1 MKIKKIALLFSVI
14 MAGATAPLSYA
25 TEDLGN
31 QRLDINNVL
40 KSGDIYDNKVSDEIV
55 IKEVVTKVYENGT
68 FETQPIGEMLDNNT
82 AYSRIELE
90 TEDGESLTVYL
101 RNELG
106 GELGEKDEYIEKIAV
121 GDVIQASIEDDD
133 GVELTTLEVIVANNA
148 EGSFMTKHINIV
160 NFD

>member
-1 MKIKKIALLFSVI
+1 